1 MNVSRRIAEPLI
13 ALDAPIRCHIVGIG
27 GPGMSA
33 IGRLLLEMGHSVS
46 GSDVRESEVIDEL
59 RQRGA
64 KISIGH
70 QGSAVHGA
78 DVVTYSTAIP
88 SSNVELVEA
97 RRIGLET
104 RHRSGMLASLCAAT
118 NAVGIAGTHGKTTT
132 TALVTAMT
140 TAGGLRP
147 SSIIGAD
154 VLGGN
159 GNVHGDGS
167 LLIIEADESDGTLD
181 VLPLSSLVVTNIDI
195 DHLDYF
201 GTFDAIKVCF
211 GDAVARTGGV
221 VVLNADDEGSAD
233 LVRVLSKEIRV
244 TTFGRSENSTVRIT
258 STASH
263 NEGTLVDVCVADQT
277 YRCALNLRGEHNVM
291 NFAAAL
297 AMAIRL
303 GVDPAV
309 ACTAA
314 SAFRGVARRFTERG
328 DFRGSLLI
336 DDYAHLPAEISSTID
351 AVRSHPALSGRVV
364 AVFQPNRY
372 HRIATMADSYADCFA
387 HADRVVITDVY
398 ASGTQKI
405 EGVTG
410 ELVVNAIRRAHND
423 ADVVWAQSR
432 ADTVAAVESWIA
444 PGDICISMGCGD
456 IESFPDDLRGVLK

>member
-1 MNVSRRIAEPLI
+1 MNVSRRIAEPIL
-13 ALDAPIRCHIVGIG
+13 ALDVPIRCHIVGIG

-33 IGRLLLEMGHSVS
+33 IARLLVEMGHAVT
-46 GSDVRESEVIDEL
+46 GSDLHESEVIDEL
-59 RQRGA
+59 RLRGA
-64 KISIGH
+64 EISIGH
-70 QGSAVHGA
+70 RESVVHGA

-88 SSNVELVEA
+88 NTNVELVEA
-97 RRIGLET
+97 RRSGIET

-221 VVLNADDEGSAD
+221 VVLNADDEGSTD

-263 NEGTLVDVCVADQT
+263 HEGTLVDVCVADQT

-410 ELVVNAIRRAHND
+410 ELVVNAIRRAHKD

-432 ADTVAAVESWIA
+432 ADTVAAVESWIS

-456 IESFPDDLRGVLK
+456 IESFPDDLRGVVK

>member
-1 MNVSRRIAEPLI
+1 MNVSRRIAEPIL
-13 ALDAPIRCHIVGIG
+13 ALNVPIRCHIVGIG

-33 IGRLLLEMGHSVS
+33 IARLLVEMGHAVT
-46 GSDVRESEVIDEL
+46 GSDLHESEVIDEL
-59 RQRGA
+59 RLRGA
-64 KISIGH
+64 EISIGH
-70 QGSAVHGA
+70 RESVVHGA

-88 SSNVELVEA
+88 ATNVELVEA
-97 RRIGLET
+97 RRSGIET

-140 TAGGLRP
+140 TAGGLSP

-181 VLPLSSLVVTNIDI
+181 VLPLSSLVVTNIDL

-201 GTFDAIKVCF
+201 GTFDAIKTCF

-233 LVRVLSKEIRV
+233 LVQVLSKEIRV

-263 NEGTLVDVCVADQT
+263 NEGTLVDVCVADKN

-432 ADTVAAVESWIA
+432 AATVAAVESWIA

-456 IESFPDDLRGVLK
+456 IESFPDDLRGVVK